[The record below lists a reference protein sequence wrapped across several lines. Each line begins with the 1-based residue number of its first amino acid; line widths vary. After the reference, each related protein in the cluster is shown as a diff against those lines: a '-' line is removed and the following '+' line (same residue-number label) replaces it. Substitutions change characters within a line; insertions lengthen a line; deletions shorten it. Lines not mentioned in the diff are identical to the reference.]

1 MAIHLSAKEPSTPQL
16 RSRNL
21 PSTRSS
27 ARVHCPCISR
37 RYLPAAE
44 HMLSANPCHRAYF
57 LNTGGGKALKED
69 ECSFFKNEIDRTRS
83 EISDAGIEQL
93 DERAP
98 NMLWNEEVQRVMF
111 VDFGRAR
118 VTRRRKPSGRKSHLS
133 SLRGRGWL
141 CFARSLSRSLESLE
155 SRHVREMA
163 TVAKESPAVRTRT
176 LPQPVRCLVY
186 PTETHPW
193 LNLVV

>member
-1 MAIHLSAKEPSTPQL
+1 MHESAYLLMAW
-16 RSRNL
+16 
-21 PSTRSS
+21 
-27 ARVHCPCISR
+27 
-37 RYLPAAE
+37 
-44 HMLSANPCHRAYF
+44 
-57 LNTGGGKALKED
+57 GGKALKED
-69 ECSFFKNEIDRTRS
+69 ERSFKNEIDRTRS
-83 EISDAGIEQL
+83 EISGAGIEHL